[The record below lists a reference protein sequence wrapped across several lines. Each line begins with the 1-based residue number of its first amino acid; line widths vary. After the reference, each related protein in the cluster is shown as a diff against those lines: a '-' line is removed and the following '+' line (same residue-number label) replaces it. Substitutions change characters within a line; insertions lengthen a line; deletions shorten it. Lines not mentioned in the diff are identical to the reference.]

1 MFKSYRQ
8 IEFAGMTAHVMTFE
22 VGQVLDDPNW
32 QAPVYCFD
40 EEAAAAN
47 RQDQETISSSS
58 SSAAA
63 AAAAA
68 FGLSLMRYALPI

>member
-1 MFKSYRQ
+1 
-8 IEFAGMTAHVMTFE
+8 MTAHVMTFE

-47 RQDQETISSSS
+47 RQDQETISSS
-58 SSAAA
+58 
-63 AAAAA
+63 AAA
-68 FGLSLMRYALPI
+68 FGLSLMRDALPI